1 MSQAT
6 HSERLSAARHPTL
19 QECEA
24 AGRGPSNYPGKPYES
39 GGLPDT
45 PEERARFEAYMK
57 GHCWKVSAYNEQER
71 SYGDVSTRCFYG
83 VWRDRGALPTV
94 WTESGAKP

>member
-1 MSQAT
+1 MSEVT

-83 VWRDRGALPTV
+83 LWRDRGALPTV